1 MKEYKNNQE
10 LLEHLIS
17 KGVIVENEQEA
28 LAKFEKYTYYSIVNT
43 YKEVFKDNAK
53 YLDGVTF
60 DEIYSLYEFDKN
72 LKSIFLK
79 YALEIE
85 LVIKALIANT
95 IAEKYGVKNY
105 LNRQSFDMN
114 ADTNSVKKLV
124 YKLSK
129 YVDTSMSEYATN
141 TKTKVGLLRLGEIM
155 AGQLNMFENNSYYW
169 TITPYV
175 VPVNVRLLHS
185 QGYAN
190 SSYPPT
196 TAFGIK
202 PSMNLKSN
210 VIITS
215 GDGTKENP
223 FEIAL
228 Q

>member
-1 MKEYKNNQE
+1 MELETYEYLRILVDRVLKKWYITSDWYLGNFRSPKSISFMGENMKEYKNNQE

-43 YKEVFKDNAK
+43 YKEVFKDNGK

-114 ADTNSVKKLV
+114 ADTNSVKK
-124 YKLSK
+124 
-129 YVDTSMSEYATN
+129 TS
-141 TKTKVGLLRLGEIM
+141 I
-155 AGQLNMFENNSYYW
+155 
-169 TITPYV
+169 
-175 VPVNVRLLHS
+175 
-185 QGYAN
+185 
-190 SSYPPT
+190 
-196 TAFGIK
+196 
-202 PSMNLKSN
+202 
-210 VIITS
+210 
-215 GDGTKENP
+215 
-223 FEIAL
+223 
-228 Q
+228 